1 MNTRYAPRG
10 FTLIEAIVVVA
21 IIGVL
26 VLVSL
31 PGILGQAEV
40 RSLENAGREI
50 QSTLQKA
57 KLQAVSTKFNH
68 RVFFY
73 QNDANRWEYIIE
85 REETVG
91 TWAPMPTSVA
101 REIPGTY
108 MVTINLPAAGAGH
121 AVEYSPVGMVI
132 NFATV
137 SNTVLVQSPSLKLK
151 GQPDEV
157 VLTVFMG
164 GSIQFLKHASA

>member
-1 MNTRYAPRG
+1 MKARYTPRG
-10 FTLIEAIVVVA
+10 FTLIEAVVVVG
-21 IIGVL
+21 IIGIL

-40 RSLENAGREI
+40 RSLENTGREI

-68 RVFFY
+68 RVLFY
-73 QNDANRWEYIIE
+73 LSDANRWEYIIE
-85 REETVG
+85 REETAG
-91 TWAPMPTSVA
+91 TWSPMPTSVV
-101 REIPGTY
+101 REIPGRY
-108 MVTINLPAAGAGH
+108 AVTVNLPAAGTGN

-137 SNTVLVQSPSLKLK
+137 ANTVLVQSPSLKAK
-151 GQPDEV
+151 NQPDEIV
-157 VLTVFMG
+157 VTVFMG
-164 GSIQFLKHASA
+164 GSIQFLKRVSS

>member
-1 MNTRYAPRG
+1 MKARYVPRG
-10 FTLIEAIVVVA
+10 FTLIEALVVVCT
-21 IIGVL
+21 IGIL

-40 RSLENAGREI
+40 RSLENTGREI

-68 RVFFY
+68 RVYFY
-73 QNDANRWEYIIE
+73 LNDANRWEYVIE
-85 REETVG
+85 REEAVG
-91 TWAPMPTSVA
+91 TWSPMPTSVV
-101 REIPGTY
+101 REIPGQY
-108 MVTINLPAAGAGH
+108 AVTVNLPAAGAGN

-137 SNTVLVQSPSLKLK
+137 SNTVLVQSPSLKSK
-151 GQPDEV
+151 SQPDEV
-157 VLTVFMG
+157 IVTVFMG
-164 GSIQFLKHASA
+164 GSIQFLKRVST

>member
-1 MNTRYAPRG
+1 VKTRCVPRG
-10 FTLIEAIVVVA
+10 FTLIEVIVVVA
-21 IIGVL
+21 IIGIL

-40 RSLENAGREI
+40 RGLENTGREI

-68 RVFFY
+68 RVLFY

-85 REETVG
+85 REETAG
-91 TWAPMPTSVA
+91 TWGPMPTSVA
-101 REIPGTY
+101 REIPGQY
-108 MVTINLPAAGAGH
+108 AVTINLPAAAGGH
-121 AVEYSPVGMVI
+121 AIVYSPVGMVI

-137 SNTVLVQSPSLKLK
+137 SNTVLVQSPSLKGK
-151 GQPDEV
+151 NQPDEIV
-157 VLTVFMG
+157 VTVFMG
-164 GSIQFLKHASA
+164 GSIQFLKRMSA

>member
-1 MNTRYAPRG
+1 MKTRYVPLG
-10 FTLIEAIVVVA
+10 FTIIEVIVVVA
-21 IIGVL
+21 IIGIL

-40 RSLENAGREI
+40 RGLENTGREI

-68 RVFFY
+68 RVLFY
-73 QNDANRWEYIIE
+73 QNDANRWEYVIE
-85 REETVG
+85 REETTG
-91 TWAPMPTSVA
+91 TWGPMPTSVA
-101 REIPGTY
+101 REIPGRY
-108 MVTINLPAAGAGH
+108 AVTINLPASGGGH

-137 SNTVLVQSPSLKLK
+137 ANTVVVQSPSLKLK
-151 GQPDEV
+151 NQPDEV

-164 GSIQFLKHASA
+164 GSIQFLKRASV

>member
-1 MNTRYAPRG
+1 VKARYVPRG
-10 FTLIEAIVVVA
+10 FTLIEALVVVCT
-21 IIGVL
+21 IGIL

-40 RSLENAGREI
+40 RSLENTGREI

-68 RVFFY
+68 RVYFY
-73 QNDANRWEYIIE
+73 LNDANRWEYVIE
-85 REETVG
+85 REEAVG
-91 TWAPMPTSVA
+91 TWSPMPTSVV
-101 REIPGTY
+101 REIPGQY
-108 MVTINLPAAGAGH
+108 AVTVNLPAAGAGN

-137 SNTVLVQSPSLKLK
+137 ANTVLVQSPSLKSK
-151 GQPDEV
+151 SQPDEV
-157 VLTVFMG
+157 VVTVFMG
-164 GSIQFLKHASA
+164 GSIQFLKRVST

>member
-1 MNTRYAPRG
+1 
-10 FTLIEAIVVVA
+10 LIEAIVVVG
-21 IIGVL
+21 IIGIL

-40 RSLENAGREI
+40 RSLENTGREI

-68 RVFFY
+68 RVYFY
-73 QNDANRWEYIIE
+73 LNDANRWEYIIE

-91 TWAPMPTSVA
+91 TWSPMPTSVA
-101 REIPGTY
+101 REIPGAY
-108 MVTINLPAAGAGH
+108 AVTVNLPAAGAGN

-132 NFATV
+132 NFGTV
-137 SNTVLVQSPSLKLK
+137 SNTVLVQSPSLKAK
-151 GQPDEV
+151 NQPDEIV
-157 VLTVFMG
+157 VTVFMG
-164 GSIQFLKHASA
+164 GSIQFLKRVSS